1 MDRIIILAILIA
13 LAVPASIIMLL
24 EQPAGLKARVVS
36 FAGLGLSLAGL
47 AWLNRWAERRS

>member
-13 LAVPASIIMLL
+13 LAIAASIDVLL

-36 FAGLGLSLAGL
+36 FAGLGLLLA
-47 AWLNRWAERRS
+47 